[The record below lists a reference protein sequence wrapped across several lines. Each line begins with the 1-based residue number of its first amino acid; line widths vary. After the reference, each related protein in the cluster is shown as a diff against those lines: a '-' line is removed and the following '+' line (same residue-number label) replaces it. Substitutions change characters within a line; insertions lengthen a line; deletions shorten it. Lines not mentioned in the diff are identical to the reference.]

1 MIYQKEIQNFEIQS
15 YFEPSWSSLNI
26 CEKEVWNTVTSTTTE
41 TWRMTKKSTQK
52 NTNQE
57 VTYNMKQNFT
67 CQHKLECFKQIH
79 TLFLPF
85 MVLCINIIDKKRIY
99 NKCYTYTLK
108 KSKNRKIHIFRTL
121 SLCDGLG
128 TLGKLLYLLW
138 VYLNK
143 KNKTPYVSWR
153 CE

>member
-1 MIYQKEIQNFEIQS
+1 MKKKYEILWHLPQQKLEEWQ
-15 YFEPSWSSLNI
+15 
-26 CEKEVWNTVTSTTTE
+26 K
-41 TWRMTKKSTQK
+41 RSTQK

-143 KNKTPYVSWR
+143 KKTPYVSWR